1 MKTAPTAA
9 TWFDGLSAQAQEV
22 WIVIEGPDLVLQGAE
37 REVARHP
44 VAALAWA
51 TPAGAPRPVL
61 VLPDGG
67 QVVLAGSGDAA
78 TLGIVAARASLV
90 ERGGRSRAAAAACL
104 AGLVAM
110 IVAAF
115 IWLVPAVESL
125 VKQHLP
131 WRVELRL
138 GLEVLHALDRTTL
151 RQTELAEDVRRPID
165 RRFDAMAKA
174 AGLRGARLEFRGGGT
189 LGANAVALPGR
200 IVVVTDELV
209 RLLADDA
216 LIDAVI
222 AHELGH
228 LHHRHTL
235 GRIVADSAYAMIVAA
250 VLNDHSIVSAIAA
263 RAPPLVVQAVHSRDD
278 ERESDAF
285 AFDLLRRT
293 GRTPEDFA
301 RAMEALQRARGS
313 APEPGGWLSTHPPTR
328 ERIEAARAAK

>member
-1 MKTAPTAA
+1 VKTDSTPA
-9 TWFDGLSAQAQEV
+9 TWFDGLTAEAQQV
-22 WIVIEGPDLVLQGAE
+22 RIVRAGADLVLQAAE
-37 REVARHP
+37 GEVARHP
-44 VAALAWA
+44 LAALAWA

-78 TLGIVAARASLV
+78 ALGIAAARASLV
-90 ERGGRSRAAAAACL
+90 ERGGRSRAAAAAFL

-110 IVAAF
+110 IAAAF

-151 RQTELAEDVRRPID
+151 RQTELADDVRRPIA

-174 AGLRGARLEFRGGGT
+174 AGLRGAGT

-235 GRIVADSAYAMIVAA
+235 GRIVAESAYAMIVAA
-250 VLNDHSIVSAIAA
+250 VFNDHSIVSAIAE

-278 ERESDAF
+278 ERESDAY

-301 RAMEALQRARGS
+301 RAMEALQRAHGS

>member
-1 MKTAPTAA
+1 
-9 TWFDGLSAQAQEV
+9 
-22 WIVIEGPDLVLQGAE
+22 
-37 REVARHP
+37 
-44 VAALAWA
+44 
-51 TPAGAPRPVL
+51 
-61 VLPDGG
+61 
-67 QVVLAGSGDAA
+67 
-78 TLGIVAARASLV
+78 
-90 ERGGRSRAAAAACL
+90 
-104 AGLVAM
+104 
-110 IVAAF
+110 
-115 IWLVPAVESL
+115 
-125 VKQHLP
+125 
-131 WRVELRL
+131 
-138 GLEVLHALDRTTL
+138 
-151 RQTELAEDVRRPID
+151 
-165 RRFDAMAKA
+165 
-174 AGLRGARLEFRGGGT
+174 
-189 LGANAVALPGR
+189 
-200 IVVVTDELV
+200 VVVTDELV